1 MLYGLIKKSLPWQN
15 KPRIA
20 IGFLDYQCVL
30 YRCQISRIIRDSC
43 AYTKNHFDSWT
54 TSLISLI
61 EVTLNTS
68 TINEVSFSNFN
79 LYLNIWVFLLKNGC
93 IFCDVFL
100 KWILAASSFFAQKL
114 EVEGRRIGE
123 REDWTKIFPLRPFAT
138 WSWIYH

>member
-1 MLYGLIKKSLPWQN
+1 MLYGLLKKSLHWQN
-15 KPRIA
+15 NQRLA
-20 IGFLDYQCVL
+20 IGFLDYECVL
-30 YRCQISRIIRDSC
+30 CICHISRIIRDSS

-68 TINEVSFSNFN
+68 SIKEVSFSNFN

-93 IFCDVFL
+93 IFVMFFSSGSWQHLRFL
-100 KWILAASSFFAQKL
+100 RRSWKWR
-114 EVEGRRIGE
+114 EGGLG